1 VTVGGGNSA
10 GQAALHFVEHADH
23 VTMLIRGESLSSSM
37 SQYLIDRI
45 ERHERIDVLCGY
57 EVESCSGGERLDCI
71 TAKHRDGT
79 VRRFDTSY
87 LFVFIGAAPRTEWLG
102 DQVARDERGFILTG
116 PDLKDNQLA
125 AWPLERTPFL
135 LETNVPG
142 VFAAGDVRHDSVK
155 RVASA
160 VGEGSVAIA
169 FVHRHLANL

>member
-1 VTVGGGNSA
+1 
-10 GQAALHFVEHADH
+10 
-23 VTMLIRGESLSSSM
+23 MLIRGESLSSSM